1 MFSTQN
7 KEELRHILETLPDG
21 LLFISPQREIIKYN
35 DQATN
40 IIPVLHEH
48 HVEDWLQLIDAEDRA
63 YAQKAW
69 DDAQSNDG
77 WVDFQARLYH
87 HEELGVLE
95 WRLSHQKNES
105 ILCIVR
111 NLRGPFQQLSE
122 RKIRLRKLY
131 EETPV
136 LAHAIDNKGCL
147 LMVSQRWLTRLGYTR
162 EEVIGRPSTDFLTEE
177 SREHARNVTLPF
189 FFKHG
194 YCYDVPYQMV
204 TKEGEIFDV
213 ELSATSEYDEN
224 GKFLR
229 SFAVINEIT
238 ERNSLIRSLSE
249 KNALLE
255 AFFES
260 IPGGVSISNSKR
272 NIVYTNSNFRE
283 MFGYSQHDI
292 QDAPTE
298 LFYAD
303 KSEYQRFGQEFFNAT
318 SNDKPKLHSRL
329 NALRKDGTTFPIEC
343 ISAPV
348 HSSSDSETKI
358 FLTLIQDV
366 SFEEQ
371 QQKKLEEQLALLE
384 AFFEAIPYVA
394 TITDKNHNIIRCNN
408 NLESVFGYTKD
419 DVLGQNTKV
428 LYSKS
433 ATPPRHKSNLD
444 QHVVVMFQN
453 KEGID
458 FPGEIIGAKIK
469 SSKGDV
475 NGYIKLIRDI
485 THDIQREQELENKN
499 NELEQA
505 NKDLERFAYIASH
518 DLQEPLRKISAFLSV
533 LEDHLADNLDETGAL
548 YFNIVRD
555 GAERMNQLIRDLLAY
570 SRSDAL
576 PELEP
581 CNIIRTL
588 LSTIEE
594 YRDILEKAN
603 ATIQIDP
610 ITVSPDV
617 LSSPSILGQI
627 FSNLLSNSVKYA
639 HPNRQLTINV
649 SIERHNRTH
658 LKCSIRDNGIGI
670 APKHHERIFEIFQ
683 RLHRQSEIQGQGIGL
698 ALCKKIIEKQNGQF
712 GVESDGHSGSTFWFT
727 LRRSQPT
734 DSVDDFDLNA
744 SYVIDYK

>member
-1 MFSTQN
+1 MFSTQK

-21 LLFISPQREIIKYN
+21 LLFISPQQEIVKYN
-35 DQATN
+35 DQATS
-40 IIPVLHEH
+40 IIPALHEH
-48 HVEDWLQLIDAEDRA
+48 NVENWLQLIDIEDRV

-69 DDAQSNDG
+69 EEAQSNDG
-77 WVDFQARLYH
+77 WVDFQARLCH
-87 HEELGVLE
+87 HEKLGVLE
-95 WRLSHQKNES
+95 WRLSRQQDKS

-111 NLRGPFQQLSE
+111 NLRGPFQHLSE
-122 RKIRLRKLY
+122 RKLRLRKLY

-136 LAHAIDNKGCL
+136 LAHAIDEKGRL

-162 EEVIGRPSTDFLTEE
+162 EEVLGRPSTDFLTKE
-177 SREHARNVTLPF
+177 SQERAKKVTLPF
-189 FFKHG
+189 FYEHG
-194 YCYDVPYQMV
+194 YCHDVPYQMIA
-204 TKEGEIFDV
+204 KDGEIFDI
-213 ELSATSEYDEN
+213 ELSATSEVDSN

-229 SFAVINEIT
+229 SFAVIT
-238 ERNSLIRSLSE
+238 EVTQRNSLIRSLSE

-255 AFFES
+255 AFFEA
-260 IPGGVSISNSKR
+260 IPGGVGISSVDRKIIR
-272 NIVYTNSNFRE
+272 TNSRFRE
-283 MFGYSQHDI
+283 MLGYTERELRN
-292 QDAPTE
+292 APTSIV
-298 LFYAD
+298 YANPEEFQ
-303 KSEYQRFGQEFFNAT
+303 KLGKEFFNSYQTKDA
-318 SNDKPKLHSRL
+318 KFQVRL
-329 NALRKDGTTFPIEC
+329 MCKRKDGTTFPMQI
-343 ISAPV
+343 ISAPIY
-348 HSSSDSETKI
+348 SETGESAG
-358 FLTLIQDV
+358 FLALLNDV
-366 SFEEQ
+366 TKEEEQ
-371 QQKKLEEQLALLE
+371 QRQLDQQLALLE

-394 TITDKNHNIIRCNN
+394 TITDKDHNIIRSNN

-453 KEGID
+453 KEGLD

-533 LEDHLADNLDETGAL
+533 LEEHLADNLDETGAL

-581 CNIIRTL
+581 CNMIRTL

-639 HPNRQLTINV
+639 HPNRQLKLNI

-658 LKCSIRDNGIGI
+658 LKCSIKDNGIGI

-727 LRRSQPT
+727 LKRSQPT
-734 DSVDDFDLNA
+734 DSVDDLDLNA
-744 SYVIDYK
+744 PYVIDYK